1 MTIKVRVILGFLLTI
16 AIMAGGTIPYVTS
29 KMRNT
34 AEESYL
40 TASGEQ
46 LQLMG
51 SYVEGFINEAERN
64 LAFLAADEL
73 LIEGENTF
81 PNYKNTS
88 TENAYKRSALA
99 PEAARAG
106 QPLFRLAK
114 ANPSYVEVYVGYPD
128 GSYGSSMA
136 DGPVPAGFDTSRRA
150 WYVSRMNSGKAVG
163 LSDSYLS
170 ISGELVAPVTHSL
183 RDRNGVFRGVLGVD
197 VSLNGLSEKFEA
209 MNFGRTGYF
218 LLVENT
224 GRIICDP
231 KDKEL
236 TGKIIGKDIQS
247 PGLEQLFKTQS
258 GIVLTRIKDIP
269 VRANVLTTSLGW
281 KIAVIQDESEI
292 FAETNEAIRSVSI
305 IYAVIALV
313 MLAVAWYIVRSINR
327 PLRLI
332 VEAADKIA
340 QGNLEAHLDARDF
353 YGELA
358 ELRNSLLNMVHNLQ
372 NMIET
377 ANQKSAEAEE
387 QALRAQ
393 AATEQAEFARQ
404 QAESARRDGMLAAA
418 GQLEEVVTIIF
429 SASNQLTARIG
440 QSNHMSAES
449 AARLSEAATAMN
461 EMNST
466 VREVAGNASLASGM
480 SDETRGNAENGAQI
494 VRQALQSIDQVH
506 KVSLVLKEDMNQLN
520 EHAQA
525 INRIM
530 GVISDIADQTNLLAL
545 NAAIEAARAGDAGRG
560 FAVVADEVRK
570 LAEKT
575 MASTQDVGNA
585 INAIQESTAK
595 SVSGMDKAVEEIE
608 TATGFASQ
616 SGDALRQIVSNVET
630 TADQVRAIA
639 TASEEQSAASEEINQ
654 SIVQVNDMA
663 GQTAQAMNEAS
674 SAVEELAQQANRLGD
689 LITSMKQA

>member
-1 MTIKVRVILGFLLTI
+1 M
-16 AIMAGGTIPYVTS
+16 TS

-418 GQLEEVVTIIF
+418 GQLEEVVTIIS

>member
-46 LQLMG
+46 LHLMG

-73 LIEGENTF
+73 LIDGENTF

-247 PGLEQLFKTQS
+247 PGLEHLFKTQS

-387 QALRAQ
+387 QTQRAQ

-418 GQLEEVVTIIF
+418 GQLEEVVTIIS

>member
-1 MTIKVRVILGFLLTI
+1 MTIKARVILGFLLTI
-16 AIMAGGTIPYVTS
+16 AVMAGGTIPYVTS

-40 TASGEQ
+40 MASREQ

-64 LAFLAADEL
+64 LAFLAADDL
-73 LIEGENTF
+73 LVDGENIF
-81 PNYKNTS
+81 PNYKNTT
-88 TENAYKRSALA
+88 TENTYKRSTLG
-99 PEAARAG
+99 PEATRAG

-128 GSYGSSMA
+128 GSYGSSMP
-136 DGPVPAGFDTSRRA
+136 DGPVPAAFDTSRRA
-150 WYVSRMNSGKAVG
+150 WYLSRMNSDKAVG

-170 ISGELVAPVTHSL
+170 ISGELVAPVTHKL
-183 RDRNGVFRGVLGVD
+183 RDRNGAFRGVLGVD
-197 VSLNGLSEKFEA
+197 VSLNGLTEKFEA

-236 TGKIIGKDIQS
+236 TGKIIGKDIKS

-258 GIVLTRIKDIP
+258 GVVLTHINDIA

-305 IYAVIALV
+305 IYAVIALA
-313 MLAVAWYIVRSINR
+313 MLAVAWFIVRSINR

-332 VEAADKIA
+332 VEEADSIA
-340 QGNLEAHLDARDF
+340 QGNLEVHLDARDF

-358 ELRNSLLNMVHNLQ
+358 ELRHSLLNMVHNLQ

-387 QALRAQ
+387 QTMRAK
-393 AATEQAEFARQ
+393 AATEQAELARR
-404 QAESARRDGMLAAA
+404 QAESARHDGMLAAA
-418 GQLEEVVTIIF
+418 GQLEEVVTIIS

-440 QSNHMSAES
+440 QSDHMSSES

-466 VREVAGNASLASGM
+466 VREVAGNASMASGV
-480 SDETRGNAENGAQI
+480 SDETRGNAEHGAQI

-506 KVSLVLKEDMNQLN
+506 KVSLVLKKDMNQLN

-585 INAIQESTAK
+585 ITAIQESTAK

-616 SGDALRQIVSNVET
+616 SGEALRQIVSNVET

-654 SIVQVNDMA
+654 SIVQVNDMV
-663 GQTAQAMNEAS
+663 GQTAQAMREAS
-674 SAVEELAQQANRLGD
+674 GAVEELAQQARRLGE
-689 LITSMKQA
+689 LITSLKQA

>member
-418 GQLEEVVTIIF
+418 GQLEEVVTIIS